1 MIIDDNNIV
10 DEGIIGEEINS
21 TVEMVPDDNPKVNE
35 GMLSLQG
42 MFESWFID
50 YASYVILDRAV
61 PEVLDGLKPVQR
73 RILHAMKEL
82 DDGRYNK
89 VANIIGHSMKYHPH
103 GDSSIGG
110 ALVQLG
116 QKDLLIDCQGNW
128 GNILTGD
135 SAAAPRYIEARLS
148 KFALEVAFNSKTTE
162 WKLSYDGRNK
172 EPIALPVKFPL
183 LLAQGV
189 EGIAV
194 GLNTKVL
201 PHNFNEL
208 IETSIAILRKQ
219 DFEIYPD
226 FQTGGMIDVSKYNEG
241 KRGGKVRIRAKIKI
255 IDKKTIAITEIPF
268 FTTTSSVI
276 DSIIA
281 QNDKGKIKI
290 KSVVDNT
297 SDQVEIVINLIPGI
311 SPDLT
316 IDALYAF
323 TDCEKS
329 ISPNA
334 CVIRGNR
341 PAFLGVKELL
351 ITSTWNTVRLLELEL
366 NIRLNELHDQWH
378 YSSLERIF
386 IENRIYHDI
395 EVAESQE
402 EMIEIIDLRLTPFKP
417 QLMREVTEDDILR
430 LVEIRIKRITKFDVK
445 KAEEFIS
452 GLEDEMEEVRNHIAH
467 IIDYSINYFK
477 ALKKKYGEGRERKT
491 EIKSFD
497 NIEAVRV
504 AIANEKLYVNREQ
517 GFAGYG
523 MKKDEYVCDCSDIDD
538 IIAIRAD
545 GTFIVSKVAD
555 KAFMGNNIIHID
567 VFRKN
572 DDRTI
577 YNLAYQDGKIG
588 GTFVKRFAIGGI
600 TRDKEYSLTQG
611 KEGSKVLYCSVN
623 PNGEAEVVKVIL
635 RPKLKLK
642 KLTFEFDFASI
653 EIKGRAAKGNTLTKH
668 LVKSITKKNDGISTL
683 NAREIWYDENVQ
695 RLNTDGRGKL
705 LGAFA
710 GNDKILSITKTGC
723 YKLYG
728 FDLSTHFDDDMV
740 FITKFNDKNVI
751 TSIYVDG
758 ETSTTFVK
766 RFNPESTDKK
776 VSIIGEHVDSKQ
788 LFYSLDY
795 LPMIRIVFD
804 DKKNGK
810 TLPSLDVNI
819 SEFIEVKGVKAKGKR
834 LTNQFIKNIIELE
847 PLPFVE
853 EELIEQEEDD
863 VVVDDKSD
871 PEVVEEIVAVPKSGL
886 KFSFEENPE
895 EKKKIDDNA
904 IQMTLF

>member
-1 MIIDDNNIV
+1 MQQFMIEDNIIEDISEKSENTVTNI
-10 DEGIIGEEINS
+10 
-21 TVEMVPDDNPKVNE
+21 TNE
-35 GMLSLQG
+35 NENMFSLQG

-148 KFALEVAFNSKTTE
+148 KFALEVAFNAKTTE

-172 EPIALPVKFPL
+172 EPMALPIKFPL

-194 GLNTKVL
+194 GLNSKIL

-208 IETSIAILRKQ
+208 IDASVAILKKQ
-219 DFEIYPD
+219 NFEIYPD
-226 FQTGGMIDVSKYNEG
+226 FQTGGMVDISKYNAG
-241 KRGGKVRIRAKIKI
+241 KRGGKVRVRAKIKI
-255 IDKKTIAITEIPF
+255 IDKKSIAITEIPF
-268 FTTTSSVI
+268 STTTSSVI
-276 DSIIA
+276 DSIIS
-281 QNDKGKIKI
+281 QNEKGKIKI
-290 KSVVDNT
+290 KNVVDNT
-297 SDQVEIVINLIPGI
+297 SDQVEIVINLNPGI
-311 SPDLT
+311 SPDVT

-334 CVIRGNR
+334 CVISGNS
-341 PAFLGVKELL
+341 PSFLDVRELL
-351 ITSTWNTVRLLELEL
+351 ILSTWNTVRLLELEL
-366 NIRLNELHDQWH
+366 NIRLTELQDQWH
-378 YSSLERIF
+378 YSSLEKIF

-395 EVAESQE
+395 EVAENQE
-402 EMIEIIDLRLTPFKP
+402 EMIDIISHRLEPFIAM
-417 QLMREVTEDDILR
+417 LMRKVTEDDILR

-445 KAEEFIS
+445 KADEFIS
-452 GLEDEMEEVRNHIAH
+452 GLEYEMEEVKNHISH

-477 ALKKKYGEGRERKT
+477 ALKKKYGIGRDRRT

-504 AIANEKLYVNREQ
+504 AIANEKLYINREQ

-545 GTFIVSKVAD
+545 GTFIVSKVSE
-555 KAFMGNNIIHID
+555 KAFMGNNIIHLD

-577 YNLAYQDGKIG
+577 YNLAYQDGKMG
-588 GTFVKRFAIGGI
+588 GTFVKRFSIGGI

-611 KEGSKVLYCSVN
+611 KDGSKVLYLSVN
-623 PNGEAEVVKVIL
+623 PNGEAEIVKILL
-635 RPKLKLK
+635 RPKLKIK
-642 KLTFEFDFASI
+642 KLTFDFDFASI
-653 EIKGRAAKGNTLTKH
+653 EIKGRSAKGNTLTKH
-668 LVKSITKKNDGISTL
+668 SVKSITKKNDGVSTL

-695 RLNTDGRGKL
+695 RLNTDSRGKL

-710 GNDKILSITKTGC
+710 GNDKILSITKNGC
-723 YKLYG
+723 FKLYG
-728 FDLSTHFDDDMV
+728 FDLSTHFDDDMI
-740 FITKFNDKNVI
+740 FITKFSEKRII
-751 TSIYVDG
+751 TSIYLDG
-758 ETSTTFVK
+758 ETSTVFIK
-766 RFNPESTDKK
+766 RFNPELTDKK
-776 VSIIGEHVDSKQ
+776 SSIIGEHIDSKM

-795 LPMIRIVFD
+795 LPMIRIIFD

-810 TLPSLDVNI
+810 ALPPLDINI
-819 SEFIEVKGVKAKGKR
+819 AEFIEVKGIKAKGKR

-847 PLPFVE
+847 PLPYTE
-853 EELIEQEEDD
+853 EELLEEEKESQIEE
-863 VVVDDKSD
+863 VVDAQI
-871 PEVVEEIVAVPKSGL
+871 VEDSNNPKSGL
-886 KFSFEENPE
+886 RFSF
-895 EKKKIDDNA
+895 DNEDELKRKSDEDA
-904 IQMTLF
+904 VQMSLF

>member
-1 MIIDDNNIV
+1 MIDDNIIENIS
-10 DEGIIGEEINS
+10 EQSENS
-21 TVEMVPDDNPKVNE
+21 LTNITNE
-35 GMLSLQG
+35 NESMLSLQG

-172 EPIALPVKFPL
+172 EPIALPIKFPL

-194 GLNTKVL
+194 GLNSKIL

-208 IETSIAILRKQ
+208 IDASIAILRKQ

-226 FQTGGMIDVSKYNEG
+226 FQTGGMIDVSKYNAG

-255 IDKKTIAITEIPF
+255 IDKKSIAITEIPF
-268 FTTTSSVI
+268 STTTSSVI
-276 DSIIA
+276 DSIIS
-281 QNDKGKIKI
+281 QNEKGKIKI
-290 KSVVDNT
+290 KNVVDNT
-297 SDQVEIVINLIPGI
+297 SDQVEIVINLNPGI
-311 SPDLT
+311 SPDVT

-334 CVIRGNR
+334 CVISGNN
-341 PAFLGVKELL
+341 PSFLDVRDLL
-351 ITSTWNTVRLLELEL
+351 VLSTWNTVRLLELEL
-366 NIRLNELHDQWH
+366 NIRLTELQDQWH
-378 YSSLERIF
+378 YSSLEKIF

-395 EVAESQE
+395 EVAENQE
-402 EMIEIIDLRLTPFKP
+402 EMISIIANRLEPFKAM
-417 QLMREVTEDDILR
+417 LMREITEEDILR

-445 KAEEFIS
+445 KADEFIS
-452 GLEDEMEEVRNHIAH
+452 GLEDEMEEVRNHISH

-477 ALKKKYGEGRERKT
+477 ALKKKYGVGRERRT

-504 AIANEKLYVNREQ
+504 AIANEKLYINREQ

-538 IIAIRAD
+538 IIAIRGD
-545 GTFIVSKVAD
+545 GTFIVSKVSE
-555 KAFMGNNIIHID
+555 KAFMGNNIIHLD

-588 GTFVKRFAIGGI
+588 GAFVKRFSIGGI

-611 KEGSKVLYCSVN
+611 KDGSKVLYLSVN
-623 PNGEAEVVKVIL
+623 PNGEAEIVKILL

-642 KLTFEFDFASI
+642 KLTFDFDFASI
-653 EIKGRAAKGNTLTKH
+653 EIKGRSAKGNTLTKH
-668 LVKSITKKNDGISTL
+668 SVKSITKKNDGVSTL

-695 RLNTDGRGKL
+695 RLNTDSRGKL

-710 GNDKILSITKTGC
+710 GNDKILSITKNGC
-723 YKLYG
+723 FKLYG
-728 FDLSTHFDDDMV
+728 FDLSTHFDDDMA
-740 FITKFNDKNVI
+740 FITKFSEKKII
-751 TSIYVDG
+751 TSIYLDG
-758 ETSTTFVK
+758 ETSTVFIK
-766 RFNPESTDKK
+766 RFNPELTDKK
-776 VSIIGEHVDSKQ
+776 SSIIGEHQDSKM

-795 LPMIRIVFD
+795 FPMIRIIFD

-810 TLPSLDVNI
+810 ALPPLDINI
-819 SEFIEVKGVKAKGKR
+819 ADFIEVKGIKAKGKR

-847 PLPFVE
+847 PLPYTEEEEVLDKE
-853 EELIEQEEDD
+853 EELPIKE
-863 VVVDDKSD
+863 VVD
-871 PEVVEEIVAVPKSGL
+871 VEILEDLTIQKSGL
-886 KFSFEENPE
+886 KFSFETE
-895 EKKKIDDNA
+895 EERKRKSDEEA
-904 IQMTLF
+904 IQMSLF